1 MNKERTLQRL
11 TSDIWNKQLLQP
23 VTSGFRKKIHILQKA
38 SFATRNEWLYN
49 E

>member
-1 MNKERTLQRL
+1 MNKKRTLQRL

-23 VTSGFRKKIHILQKA
+23 VTSEFRKKIHFLQKPN
-38 SFATRNEWLYN
+38 FATRNEWFYN